1 MLTIDMVIDALKN
14 NPVGHFPRQALE
26 DAITQQAAITPMQ
39 LQYLA
44 ETAAAPLPPP
54 SATTLAVTP
63 CICGSGLKYK
73 RCCGK

>member
-44 ETAAAPLPPP
+44 ETAAAPLPP
-54 SATTLAVTP
+54 AVSNDVGRNALHLWQWP
-63 CICGSGLKYK
+63 EIQKML
-73 RCCGK
+73 R